1 MLRRVIVDVVVAR
14 ACGKSAGTFVERT
27 RIPQW
32 QADCIGIREIIT
44 QLEERRDVN
53 ISTFPS
59 LPQSTPH
66 PAQNLH
72 PPGNAPRL
80 NTLESLKDLTISS
93 KLGNVG
99 LF

>member
-32 QADCIGIREIIT
+32 QADCIGT

-80 NTLESLKDLTISS
+80 NTLESLKDLTKSS
-93 KLGNVG
+93 KLGKVG